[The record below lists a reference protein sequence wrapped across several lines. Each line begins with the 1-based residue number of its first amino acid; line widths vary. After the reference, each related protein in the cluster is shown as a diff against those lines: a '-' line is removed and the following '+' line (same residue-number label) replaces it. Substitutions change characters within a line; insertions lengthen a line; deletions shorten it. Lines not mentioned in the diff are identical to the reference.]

1 MQLVETMK
9 PLLRKKGVA
18 TLIGIALSVTLLLP
32 VANAAQAP
40 HPSVANASSQEIIQG
55 VFFGVGPVADP
66 AKVEVQLPED
76 LNRDKYNQQIK
87 TFLAELRTDDP
98 AKFDSVADGLTSGSA
113 PRVEEA
119 LNNGGKWFS
128 TAAGSQAQQT
138 TDVRPRCGA
147 VWVCVAA
154 AAAVSWVGVQNA
166 VAATSV
172 AGLTQAVVA
181 WNGMYMPS
189 SSSSTAS
196 TVERDR
202 AIRVITENLAR

>member
-1 MQLVETMK
+1 MK
-9 PLLRKKGVA
+9 YLLRKKSVV
-18 TLIGIALSVTLLLP
+18 TLLGLTLSATLLLP
-32 VANAAQAP
+32 MANAAQAP

-55 VFFGVGPVADP
+55 VFFGVGSVAEP

-76 LNRDKYNQQIK
+76 LSRDKYNQQINE
-87 TFLAELRTDDP
+87 FLAELRAEDP
-98 AKFDSVADGLTSGSA
+98 DRFDSVAAGLTSGSA
-113 PRVEEA
+113 PKVEEA

-128 TAAGSQAQQT
+128 TAAGSQAQQN

-154 AAAVSWVGVQNA
+154 AAAISWVGVQNA

-181 WNGMYMPS
+181 WNGMYLPS
-189 SSSSTAS
+189 STSAGNAS

-202 AIRVITENLAR
+202 AIRIITENLAR